1 LREERESEENPSA
14 TTANPRRQ
22 QQHSSAISRSQNEM
36 LYTVHTYTLYIF
48 LNSRLVS
55 GNVKGNGRRRKKKP
69 RQEENGCAIN
79 KRKQNEADAQGFLSN
94 RKTGGSPTVPSL
106 CVYVCV
112 CVCCYSNRS

>member
-1 LREERESEENPSA
+1 MGKFGRRERESEENPSA

-55 GNVKGNGRRRKKKP
+55 GNVKGNGRRRKHQDKKKMDV
-69 RQEENGCAIN
+69 Q
-79 KRKQNEADAQGFLSN
+79 
-94 RKTGGSPTVPSL
+94 
-106 CVYVCV
+106 
-112 CVCCYSNRS
+112 